1 MIRKGL
7 RYCNEFSTNPFLT
20 DEFKVDIS
28 DVIMKLSRTALE
40 LIYYILTKKIF
51 LNEKFVF
58 DISEF
63 KKFYNKKSTTSVIQ
77 GLGVLCYF
85 NIIAKTTF
93 SGVYWINRKIFS
105 EEKEMEFLKNFFRV
119 KNMKE
124 NQPS

>member
-7 RYCNEFSTNPFLT
+7 RYCNEFSINPFLT

-28 DVIMKLSRTALE
+28 GVIMKLSRTALE

-58 DISEF
+58 DISDV

-77 GLGVLCYF
+77 GLGVLCCF

-93 SGVYWINRKIFS
+93 SGVYWINRKVFS
-105 EEKEMEFLKNFFRV
+105 EEKEMEFLENFFRV

-124 NQPS
+124 N